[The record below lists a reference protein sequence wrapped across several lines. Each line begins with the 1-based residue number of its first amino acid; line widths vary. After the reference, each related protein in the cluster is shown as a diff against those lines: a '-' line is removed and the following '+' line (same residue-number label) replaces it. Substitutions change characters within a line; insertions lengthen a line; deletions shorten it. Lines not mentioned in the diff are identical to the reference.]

1 MDNNLKY
8 CPVCGNENPVDAV
21 FCGHCGYDFSTAG
34 SDQYQNTQYRDNEYN
49 QQGYNSY
56 QQQDQYNNQQYTQ
69 EQYNNQYNQNQYYN
83 QYGYNTYNK
92 QPKNSNGAKIAI
104 IIVSIVLAVAV
115 AAAGIYFLVFYDKD
129 GDKNSNNGSVSAA
142 SSAKPIATTMP
153 ASTPNATPTPSP
165 SPSPSPSPT
174 PSPLPAANGGYV
186 LPESSIRVVT
196 KSDLIGLTPEQLM
209 IARNEIYARHGRQ
222 FKTEWLQA
230 HFNACPWYII
240 NPNYNYNNEDS
251 MLSSLELQNAKFILD
266 YENGKI

>member
-165 SPSPSPSPT
+165 SPSPTPT
-174 PSPLPAANGGYV
+174 PLPAANGGYV
-186 LPESSIRVVT
+186 LPESSMRVVT

-222 FKTEWLQA
+222 FKTEWLQT

>member
-21 FCGHCGYDFSTAG
+21 FCGHCGYDFSTTG

-49 QQGYNSY
+49 QQGYNSF
-56 QQQDQYNNQQYTQ
+56 QQQD
-69 EQYNNQYNQNQYYN
+69 QYNNQYNQNQYYN

-165 SPSPSPSPT
+165 SPSPSPTPT
-174 PSPLPAANGGYV
+174 PLPAANGGYV